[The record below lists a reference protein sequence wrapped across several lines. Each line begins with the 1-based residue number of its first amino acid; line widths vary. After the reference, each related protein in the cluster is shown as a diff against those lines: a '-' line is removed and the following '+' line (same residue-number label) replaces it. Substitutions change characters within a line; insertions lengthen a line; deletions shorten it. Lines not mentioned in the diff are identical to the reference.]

1 MEFQTKIPL
10 VKQAHNHIDY
20 SSKILLLGSCFAE
33 NIGEKL
39 EYFKFQKTVNPF
51 GILFHPK
58 AIETCIAN
66 AINDKI
72 FSKDDLFLHNERW
85 HCFDAHS
92 KLSNP
97 DREVLVTDLNA
108 NVKQINQQIKAA
120 THIIITL
127 GTSWVY
133 RFMESDRVVANC
145 HKVPQKKFLK
155 ELLSVDDV
163 VESLEAIVELV
174 KLENPQASI
183 IFTVSP
189 IRHAKDGFVENNL
202 SKSHLISGIHQILN
216 ERLNVFYFPSYEIM
230 MDELRDYRFYG
241 EDMLHPNQTAINYIW
256 EGFKDVWVSEPA
268 KRTMNQVE
276 TIQKGLSH
284 RPFNKNSEQHE
295 EFLKKL
301 KQKQS
306 LIKKEFP
313 HIMF

>member
-1 MEFQTKIPL
+1 VEFQTKIQL
-10 VKQAHNHIDY
+10 VKHASNHIDY
-20 SSKILLLGSCFAE
+20 NSKIVLFGSCFAE

-39 EYFKFQKTVNPF
+39 EFFKFQNTVNPF

-58 AIETCIAN
+58 AIENCITDV
-66 AINDKI
+66 INCKS
-72 FSKDDLFLHNERW
+72 FSKDDLFMYNERW
-85 HCFDAHS
+85 HCFDVHS

-97 DREVLVTDLNA
+97 DKEVLISDLNA
-108 NVKQINQQIKAA
+108 KVKQTNRQIKAA

-133 RFMESDRVVANC
+133 RFIESDRVVANC
-145 HKVPQKKFLK
+145 HKVPQKRFLK

-163 VESLEAIVELV
+163 VQSLDAIVELV

-189 IRHAKDGFVENNL
+189 IRHAKDGFMENNL

-216 ERLNVFYFPSYEIM
+216 EKHNVFYFPSYEIM

-256 EGFKDVWVSEPA
+256 EGFKDVWVSEST
-268 KRTMNQVE
+268 KITMNQVE

-284 RPFNKNSEQHE
+284 RPFNKSSEQHE